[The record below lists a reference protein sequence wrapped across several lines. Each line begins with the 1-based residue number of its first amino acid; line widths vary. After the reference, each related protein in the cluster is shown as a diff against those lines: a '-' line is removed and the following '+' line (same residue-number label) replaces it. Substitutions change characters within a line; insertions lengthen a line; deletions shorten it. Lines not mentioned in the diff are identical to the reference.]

1 VLPAHVIPTYL
12 RLRACDDEDALLW
25 LATDLAPAACGF
37 ERAALICV
45 VGGRTTILGQ
55 GPAGQSGSEE
65 LRQALRAAAAAAPA
79 GRPDGLPGAP
89 SALGLG
95 HHVVAGPAAGGE
107 VPVRVLADRRTGEIT
122 GADRDA
128 VAAFATLV
136 GLALERAILRRRTA
150 DLAHEVRR
158 FAGVA
163 SALSADALESPVAL
177 PTDHGLGAVFPR
189 TAASV
194 AQAERLTELS
204 PRERRV
210 AVLLVDGRSNKEIAE
225 ALAVSPETVK
235 THVARIRRK
244 LGAGNRVEVVALL
257 LRATGEG
264 G

>member
-12 RLRACDDEDALLW
+12 RLRECDDEEALLR

-37 ERAALICV
+37 ERAALISV
-45 VGGRTTILGQ
+45 AGGRTTLLGQ
-55 GPAGQSGSEE
+55 GPVGHPGSEE
-65 LRQALRAAAAAAPA
+65 LRQALGAAAATAPA

-89 SALGLG
+89 SALGLA
-95 HHVVAGPAAGGE
+95 HHVVAGPVAGGG
-107 VPVRVLADRRTGEIT
+107 VPVRVLADRRTGEVS

-136 GLALERAILRRRTA
+136 GLALERAILRRRAA
-150 DLAHEVRR
+150 DLAHEVRQ

-189 TAASV
+189 ATVPV
-194 AQAERLTELS
+194 ARAERLAELS

-210 AVLLVDGRSNKEIAE
+210 AVLLVDGRSNKDIAE

-235 THVARIRRK
+235 THVSRIRRK
-244 LGAGNRVEVVALL
+244 LGAANRVEVVALL
-257 LRATGEG
+257 LRATREDR
-264 G
+264 